1 MNFEGGYGLYGAM
14 DKSLLPVVFLQV
26 VQLKSF
32 FVLLF
37 CLSFSLNVKQHII
50 YLISD

>member
-32 FVLLF
+32 FCVAVLF
-37 CLSFSLNVKQHII
+37 VIFFKC
-50 YLISD
+50 